1 MRSPSTSPA
10 RDPGRVVDRRLLL
23 QYRVMAF
30 TTATLLIVLVFAGL
44 PLQFAAGKPEV
55 ANVVGTMHGFL
66 YLVYLFVAFRLTRSL
81 GIPKWQMVLVLLAG
95 TVPFCAFV
103 AERKL
108 TRRFEA
114 QAQELR
120 LTAGG
125 DPEGRVSLKTFAS
138 SVRKRWFSRRA
149 LLLHVE
155 VAIVAPGCVAAGW
168 WQATR
173 ALAGNQLSWV
183 YSIEWPIFALL
194 ALAGWWHLVHEDPE
208 AYRARR
214 ARSAYAANT
223 GTGTGTGTNAN
234 ANTATNA
241 VAAVAAA
248 ATSALSA
255 EAEAA
260 EAEAEAARFEGTAAR
275 LAAALALLVGAEFA
289 LGAASLFY
297 VPFSRPSGWLPAK
310 GEAVYLAHAIFGIL
324 VAVGAAVLLMR
335 VRHSTRTSRT
345 VGWVGF
351 IGVALA
357 GIGGLISEAQ
367 SLLRFL
373 GVVLMFVGPT
383 VAAFAYLIPTLLK
396 RQHKTPAA
404 ELNPSHDM

>member
-44 PLQFAAGKPEV
+44 PLQFAGGKPEV

-66 YLVYLFVAFRLTRSL
+66 YLIYLFVAFRLTRSL

-108 TRRFEA
+108 TKRFEA
-114 QAQELR
+114 QAQGLR
-120 LTAGG
+120 LTAGA
-125 DPEGRVSLKTFAS
+125 DLEGRGSLKTFAS

-194 ALAGWWHLVHEDPE
+194 ALAGWWHLVHEDPK

-214 ARSAYAANT
+214 ASSAYAAGT

-234 ANTATNA
+234 ANATTDA
-241 VAAVAAA
+241 AAAVAAA
-248 ATSALSA
+248 AASALSA
-255 EAEAA
+255 EAEVALA
-260 EAEAEAARFEGTAAR
+260 EEAEAKVDGTTAR
-275 LAAALALLVGAEFA
+275 LATVLAVLVGAEFA

-310 GEAVYLAHAIFGIL
+310 GEAVYLGHAIFGML
-324 VAVGAAVLLMR
+324 VAVVAAVLLVR
-335 VRHSTRTSRT
+335 VRQSTRTSRT

-367 SLLRFL
+367 SLVRFL

-396 RQHKTPAA
+396 FQHKTQAA
-404 ELNPSHDM
+404 DLNPSHDM